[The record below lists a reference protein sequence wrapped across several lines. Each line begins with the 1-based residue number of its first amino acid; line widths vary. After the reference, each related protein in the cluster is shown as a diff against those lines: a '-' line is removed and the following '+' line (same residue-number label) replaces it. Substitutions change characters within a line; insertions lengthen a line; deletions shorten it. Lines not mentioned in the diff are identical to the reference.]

1 MPVMIKHNEATECCV
16 TNGAEGEVVSWISK
30 PIADG
35 KNALETLFI
44 CLTCPP
50 CPIKLPGLP
59 ENVVPLTPHSKAV
72 KCKLLS
78 SKFINVNRTHVAV
91 LPNFAMTDFG
101 SQGHTRVWNVYDLN
115 LCRSHQSIYNCL
127 SHRPILEDTIII

>member
-1 MPVMIKHNEATECCV
+1 MELASPSYSAPSWQAVPMYRYASDIKNNEATECCV
-16 TNGAEGEVVSWISK
+16 TNGAKAEVVSWTSR
-30 PIADG
+30 PITNE

-44 CLTCPP
+44 YLAYSPHL
-50 CPIKLPGLP
+50 IKLPGLP

-78 SKFINVNRTHVAV
+78 GKFINVNRTQVAV

-101 SQGHTRVWNVYDLN
+101 S
-115 LCRSHQSIYNCL
+115 
-127 SHRPILEDTIII
+127 